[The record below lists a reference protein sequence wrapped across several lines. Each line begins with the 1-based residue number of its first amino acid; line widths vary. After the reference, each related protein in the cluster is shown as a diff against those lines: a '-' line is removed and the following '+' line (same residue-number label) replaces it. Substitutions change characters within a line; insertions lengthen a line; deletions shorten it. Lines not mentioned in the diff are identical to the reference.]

1 VGWSQLFKSNPTL
14 MKTYI
19 YIDGFN
25 FYYLSVKN
33 TPYKWL
39 DFKSLFTKLLAQ
51 DHSILAIKYFTAIV
65 SGTPDDLQ
73 KPIRQETYLRA
84 LENFIPEFS
93 VYYGHFMKHKVMMP
107 IANPNSL
114 KKFEL
119 VIKTEEKGSDVNLA
133 VHLIND
139 AWLNKY
145 DCAVVVSN
153 DSDLAEALKLVKG
166 LGKAIGLVMPG
177 KGHPSKELMQYA
189 DFIKKIREGILKSS
203 QLPEI
208 IPGTNIKKPSEW

>member
-1 VGWSQLFKSNPTL
+1 

-25 FYYLSVKN
+25 FYYLAVKN

-39 DFKSLFTKLLAQ
+39 DFKTLFAKLLTQ
-51 DHSILAIKYFTAIV
+51 DHSIVANKYFTAIV

-73 KPIRQETYLRA
+73 KPIRQETYIRA

-93 VYYGHFMKHKVMMP
+93 AYYGHFMKHKVMMP
-107 IANPNSL
+107 LANPNLS

-133 VHLIND
+133 VHLLND
-139 AWLNKY
+139 AWSNKFE
-145 DCAVVVSN
+145 CAVVVSN
-153 DSDLAEALKLVKG
+153 DSDLAEAMRLVKV
-166 LGKAIGLVMPG
+166 LGKSIGLITPG

-189 DFIKKIREGILKSS
+189 DFIKRIREGVLKNS
-203 QLPEI
+203 QLPDS
-208 IPGTNIKKPSEW
+208 IPGTNIRKPVEW